1 MTSPLQSRHTRYRR
15 LLPAHTGRETAAVAV
30 VGCHSR
36 RCLQSADVLL
46 SRHRSRRGAQRWLA
60 TVLQRYPGC
69 AAAAAWDIANQRLL
83 VVLRDP
89 ALDGLADSVLPSAPG
104 LLLWSRLCLRGA
116 AEGLECTSCYQDD
129 QVEVL

>member
-1 MTSPLQSRHTRYRR
+1 MASPFEPRHSCYRR
-15 LLPAHTGRETAAVAV
+15 LLPAHTGSETAAVAV

-46 SRHRSRRGAQRWLA
+46 SRHRSRRGAQRWMA

-69 AAAAAWDIANQRLL
+69 VAAAAWDTATQRLL
-83 VVLRDP
+83 AVLRDP
-89 ALDGLADSVLPSAPG
+89 ALDGLTDWELPSPFG
-104 LLLWSRLCLRGA
+104 PSLWPRLCICEGA
-116 AEGLECTSCYQDD
+116 EQLECTSGYQDD